1 MEDDGQTLTYLTRS
15 IENIAKKLQLA
26 CVLQVACNPTCR
38 NLPTIVSDSAL
49 FPRRRWCSMEEHA
62 ERVTTSLIK
71 VRADRLPLDGGV
83 SDEVGTRWPSLL
95 EGTHVRRE
103 LLSRGH

>member
-1 MEDDGQTLTYLTRS
+1 
-15 IENIAKKLQLA
+15 
-26 CVLQVACNPTCR
+26 
-38 NLPTIVSDSAL
+38 
-49 FPRRRWCSMEEHA
+49 MEEHA
-62 ERVTTSLIK
+62 ERKPTSLIK